1 MQQQSPWARRLR
13 GAIVLLAG
21 AACLPAMADMT
32 LKASHQF
39 PGGKGDVRDEM
50 VQIIAREVNAAKVG
64 LEIKVYPGASLVKA
78 NEQWKAMQTG
88 QIDMTSFPLDYASG
102 FHPQFGATLMPGL
115 VKSHEHALRL
125 NKSPFMDEIRKVV
138 EQGGAHVLADAW
150 LAGAFGG
157 KEKCIRKPDDVQGM
171 KICSAGATFARMG
184 GGGCLHRLDFLQ
196 RGLQRA
202 AAGRGHRH
210 RHSHRLDG
218 LVPAA

>member
-1 MQQQSPWARRLR
+1 MQQQSPWARGLR

-102 FHPQFGATLMPGL
+102 FHPQFGATLM
-115 VKSHEHALRL
+115 
-125 NKSPFMDEIRKVV
+125 
-138 EQGGAHVLADAW
+138 
-150 LAGAFGG
+150 LAGNLPGRTQTVSLM
-157 KEKCIRKPDDVQGM
+157 IYT
-171 KICSAGATFARMG
+171 AT
-184 GGGCLHRLDFLQ
+184 
-196 RGLQRA
+196 
-202 AAGRGHRH
+202 AAGDYELASKWVVVIVAISLSSIGPMNWWIDRSRRPGR
-210 RHSHRLDG
+210 
-218 LVPAA
+218 